1 MIINGCSQNLPV
13 FPETMKSHHL
23 ADGTFK
29 NNYIESIDKPLSALM
44 KWQWN
49 RETPEPISF
58 PMAKNDPIFLDN
70 NRSEPTLTWIGH
82 STLLLQFEGINIL
95 TDPHLTQRAS
105 PVSFAGPERYM
116 KPGIS
121 IKDLPHIDLIV
132 ISHNHYDHLDR
143 LTLEKINEKQS
154 DKPPRIY
161 VPLKQKNWFKKLDI
175 SNVVEMDWWEE
186 QEFQD
191 WKVHAVPVQ
200 HWSGR
205 SLYDRNKVL
214 WAGWVLEHPKFRFFF
229 SGDTGYSKDFLNL
242 RRKFESFDLAA
253 IPIGAYSPRW
263 FMEKAHVNPEEAV
276 KIHKDIN
283 SRYSV
288 AIHWGTFILT
298 DEPVDEPPKLL
309 EMALA
314 KYGIPNEYFFVMQHG
329 ETRSLEFLFR

>member
-1 MIINGCSQNLPV
+1 
-13 FPETMKSHHL
+13 
-23 ADGTFK
+23 
-29 NNYIESIDKPLSALM
+29 
-44 KWQWN
+44 
-49 RETPEPISF
+49 
-58 PMAKNDPIFLDN
+58 
-70 NRSEPTLTWIGH
+70 
-82 STLLLQFEGINIL
+82 
-95 TDPHLTQRAS
+95 
-105 PVSFAGPERYM
+105 
-116 KPGIS
+116 
-121 IKDLPHIDLIV
+121 
-132 ISHNHYDHLDR
+132 
-143 LTLEKINEKQS
+143 
-154 DKPPRIY
+154 
-161 VPLKQKNWFKKLDI
+161 
-175 SNVVEMDWWEE
+175 MDWWEE

-314 KYGIPNEYFFVMQHG
+314 KDGIPNEYFFVM
-329 ETRSLEFLFR
+329 EKVR